1 MSNTQPPGIDKF
13 WIQHQRPNHSKKSN
27 KTLPFVCVYCPD
39 RKRFGLSDE
48 RWDHVVVNHQ
58 DELPKDE
65 SKWQRH
71 RMEYFDFE
79 NKEP

>member
-1 MSNTQPPGIDKF
+1 
-13 WIQHQRPNHSKKSN
+13 
-27 KTLPFVCVYCPD
+27 
-39 RKRFGLSDE
+39 LSDE

-65 SKWQRH
+65 SEWQRH